1 MKITKNILT
10 AFALAATF
18 AFTSCNNDE
27 ELPGTGEGRLGF
39 AFVLNNGGT
48 SSANGRVANSNLT
61 IENGFI
67 QIKELEFE
75 VEGRNE
81 IGTFEKEF
89 EIKFNEIRKVTFD
102 EFDES
107 TDFFINIEAGE
118 YKEIELELDLIDYK
132 NEPSIYIEG
141 SYAFEDGSSAPV
153 VFEYY
158 GDDIDFE
165 VEIEGDDDEYFI
177 IDAQN
182 NPLALFEISA
192 VNWFRGVS
200 NGDFENAEVVDGVI
214 LINKDNN
221 TSIYNRVKNNI
232 DEFADIEIK
241 LKD

>member
-10 AFALAATF
+10 AFVLAAAF
-18 AFTSCNNDE
+18 ALTSCNNSD
-27 ELPGTGEGRLGF
+27 ELPGSGEGKLGF
-39 AFVLNNGGT
+39 AFVLNNGGAG
-48 SSANGRVANSNLT
+48 SANGRVANTNLT
-61 IENGFI
+61 IKNGFI

-75 VEGRNE
+75 VEGRNAM
-81 IGTFEKEF
+81 GTFSREF
-89 EIKFNEIRKVTFD
+89 EIEFDEIKKVTFD
-102 EFDES
+102 QFDES

-118 YKEIELELDLIDYK
+118 YKKIELELDLIDYR

-141 SYAFEDGSSAPV
+141 SYAFENGSTRPV
-153 VFEYY
+153 VFEHF

-165 VEIEGDDDEYFI
+165 VEIEGEDDTFFT

-200 NGDFENAEVVDGVI
+200 NADFENAKVVNGVI

-221 TSIYNRVKNNI
+221 SSIYNRVKNNI
-232 DEFADIEIK
+232 IEFADIEIE
-241 LKD
+241 LKK